1 MKSNKP
7 AFPYDY
13 ELLGSQEPYHH
24 AMGMQLRDYFA
35 AQCMPGDWVPGPDG
49 DGWSAET
56 PNENLERR
64 ARLYYRMA
72 DAMMKVRDE

>member
-1 MKSNKP
+1 MDEATRP
-7 AFPYDY
+7 AFPNSDQTTYSG
-13 ELLGSQEPYHH
+13 LT
-24 AMGMQLRDYFA
+24 LRDYFA